1 VGGDTRAER
10 TALLALVAGGFGI
23 AFAPIFVRWSEVGPL
38 STAFWR
44 LALAAPVMW
53 AWTARERTRRPAS
66 RRDVVRLVLPGL
78 FFAADLGAWHWSIR
92 FTTVAN
98 ATLLA
103 NFAPVFVTLG
113 GFLLFRRAFGRL
125 FLVGMAVALVG
136 MALLVA
142 PGGREG
148 GDRLRG
154 DALGLLTAVF
164 YASYILAVSRVRAD
178 FSTATV
184 LAWSATAAAAVLLPL
199 CVLTGETFAP
209 RTAAC
214 WLDLLGLAMV
224 SHVMGQGLVAYAL
237 RHLPASFSS
246 VTLLIQPIG
255 AALLAWHFF
264 GERMDAVQAL
274 GAGIII
280 GGILGAGAGSKPAA
294 AAERVPHPGSPK

>member
-1 VGGDTRAER
+1 VGGDTRSER
-10 TALLALVAGGFGI
+10 SALLALVAGGMGI

-44 LALAAPVMW
+44 LALAAPLMW

-66 RRDVVRLVLPGL
+66 GRDVVRLVLPGL
-78 FFAADLGAWHWSIR
+78 FFACDLGAWHWSIR

-113 GFLLFRRAFGRL
+113 GYVLFRRAFGRV
-125 FLVGMAVALVG
+125 FLAGMAAALVG
-136 MALLVA
+136 MVMLVGPNA
-142 PGGREG
+142 GLGA
-148 GDRLRG
+148 DRLRG
-154 DALGLLTAVF
+154 DALGFLTALF
-164 YASYILAVSRVRAD
+164 YASYILAISRVRAD

-184 LAWSATAAAAVLLPL
+184 LAWSASAAALVLLPPCL
-199 CVLTGETFAP
+199 LTGETFLP
-209 RTAAC
+209 RTERC
-214 WLDLLGLAMV
+214 WVDLLGLAVV
-224 SHVMGQGLVAYAL
+224 SHVLGQGLVAFAL

-264 GERMDAVQAL
+264 GEGMGPVQAL
-274 GAGIII
+274 GAAVIL
-280 GGILGAGAGSKPAA
+280 GGIFVARSGSRPARS
-294 AAERVPHPGSPK
+294 AERVPHPARPK